1 MPKYNFIEYIDKYFD
16 TSESL
21 WQIKRDEMEGDDD
34 LTDDGNHIRNRSSS
48 FKYKSSLITNRNG
61 VKIAVLPK
69 YLSNFWRSL
78 EMPLINSKTEL
89 SLTWD
94 PSCVLRNL
102 LGDSTFTI
110 TDEKFYVPIVTL
122 SLEDN
127 TKLSNLLNEGF
138 KRQVSWFKYKIIP
151 SKKYDANDYIRERL
165 DASDKVVKRLFVL
178 ACRDRGGAN
187 RVTAGSHRRY
197 FLPRV
202 KIENY
207 NFEIGGRNV
216 L

>member
-1 MPKYNFIEYIDKYFD
+1 MHKYNFIKYIDKYFD
-16 TSESL
+16 TSGSL
-21 WQIKRDEMEGDDD
+21 RPFKRDEMEGDDD

-61 VKIAVLPK
+61 VKIAALPK

-78 EMPLINSKTEL
+78 EMPFINSKIEL

-110 TDEKFYVPIVTL
+110 TDAKFYVPIVTL

-127 TKLSNLLNEGF
+127 TKLSKLLNEGF

-187 RVTAGSHRRY
+187 RVTAGSPRRY

-207 NFEIGGRNV
+207 NIEIGGRNF